1 MTDPRSL
8 TPRLRDW
15 RDVALE
21 SYFEESAQQQ
31 ARIASLEETVGWLT
45 EIHRAHLDVAHA
57 QHVRILRLEASNR
70 ALRDELRLNHQHA
83 RDMALRGRTEA
94 A

>member
-45 EIHRAHLDVAHA
+45 EIHRAHLDVARA

-70 ALRDELRLNHQHA
+70 ALREEIRLSHQHRNVAA
-83 RDMALRGRTEA
+83 RRRTEA